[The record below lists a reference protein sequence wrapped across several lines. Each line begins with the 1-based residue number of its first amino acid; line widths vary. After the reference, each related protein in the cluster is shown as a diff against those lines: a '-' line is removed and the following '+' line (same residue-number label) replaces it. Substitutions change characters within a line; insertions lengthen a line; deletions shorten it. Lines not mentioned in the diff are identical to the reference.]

1 MALGFYK
8 MMMTNGAGEKISKIE
23 LIDLTPE
30 EDERGRRRARWTG
43 RDENAPAAQADEEA

>member
-30 EDERGRRRARWTG
+30 ERRR
-43 RDENAPAAQADEEA
+43 PQACRTDRAE

>member
-30 EDERGRRRARWTG
+30 ETKEAEACKMDRAG
-43 RDENAPAAQADEEA
+43 